1 MVEKINWRR
10 AIGNVIFGLLFSLFV
25 AEFANLFHP
34 LLAPLSLIPKLIV
47 DLFGIWCIGIGI
59 SVIQRANFVLH
70 PLDNLTN
77 VARFK
82 FFRGSAPLG
91 QLSNFIF
98 AVTISLICWAL
109 SGKLLSYGIGTI
121 YCFFLQGNN
130 IAWGINIFLSIYCIS
145 TQQKYKK
152 ADELII
158 SFLFV
163 PMFLNKILARSI
175 LNFHSCLVVFI
186 KVLVIIFCFPESL
199 SLFNLG
205 NNWVFSEN
213 PESSNFCFDERAVWY
228 WLSELTKITGR

>member
-1 MVEKINWRR
+1 MYYLNGEYFELTLKQKITYFFISLAIISFGNGLSIAAQLGAAPWSASAVNLANVTHLPTMLFLAIEAILAAVINLFMVEKINWRR

-130 IAWGINIFLSIYCIS
+130 IAWGD
-145 TQQKYKK
+145 KH
-152 ADELII
+152 
-158 SFLFV
+158 LFKHLLHID
-163 PMFLNKILARSI
+163 P
-175 LNFHSCLVVFI
+175 
-186 KVLVIIFCFPESL
+186 
-199 SLFNLG
+199 
-205 NNWVFSEN
+205 
-213 PESSNFCFDERAVWY
+213 
-228 WLSELTKITGR
+228 TKI

>member
-1 MVEKINWRR
+1 AIISFGNGLSIAAQLGAAPWSASAVNLANVTHLPTMLFLAIEAILAAVINLFMVEKINWRR

-47 DLFGIWCIGIGI
+47 DLFGIWCIGIGV

-98 AVTISLICWAL
+98 AVTISLICWAF

-130 IAWGINIFLSIYCIS
+130 IAWGD
-145 TQQKYKK
+145 KH
-152 ADELII
+152 
-158 SFLFV
+158 LFKHLLHID
-163 PMFLNKILARSI
+163 P
-175 LNFHSCLVVFI
+175 
-186 KVLVIIFCFPESL
+186 
-199 SLFNLG
+199 
-205 NNWVFSEN
+205 
-213 PESSNFCFDERAVWY
+213 
-228 WLSELTKITGR
+228 TKI